1 MLQDLDYGRM
11 ENEFHNIYPSDE
23 DIVVC
28 FRGNMALVHRSEN
41 NELRLPAYKEVLA
54 WAEVNNWESWNE
66 NRTQYVFRLQDVN
79 YFIWWGEG
87 GESGDP
93 SYVYE
98 STMSLRQMTSKN
110 IAFGIMTAWHLF
122 DWYRSN
128 RFCGRDRKSVV

>member
-1 MLQDLDYGRM
+1 MLQDLPFGRL
-11 ENEFHNIYPSDE
+11 ENEFRNIYPSDE

-28 FRGNMALVHRSEN
+28 FNGNKALIHRTET
-41 NELRLPAYKEVLA
+41 NELHLPSYKEVMA
-54 WAEVNNWESWNE
+54 WAEVNNWENWNE

-98 STMSLRQMTSKN
+98 SILERMPVIDSP
-110 IAFGIMTAWHLF
+110 
-122 DWYRSN
+122 
-128 RFCGRDRKSVV
+128 